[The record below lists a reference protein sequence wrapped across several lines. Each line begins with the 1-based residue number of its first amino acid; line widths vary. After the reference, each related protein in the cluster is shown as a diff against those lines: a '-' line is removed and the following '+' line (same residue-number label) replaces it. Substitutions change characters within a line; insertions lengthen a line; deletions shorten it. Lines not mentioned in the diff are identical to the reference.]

1 MGKGS
6 FGCLAA
12 IGVAFIVV
20 LIMAVIGQEMNNR
33 EAEEIAIGNLTIHE
47 LINLLR
53 GVPGKPE
60 SDFFNFFSG
69 TSFTLRFCYQ
79 KAIYFGKGHG
89 KYLFILHNSLSSL
102 LVFFVF
108 LRSVIHVLMSQDILQ
123 NQHGI
128 LF

>member
-1 MGKGS
+1 MDNGYYKQDPRYPFSHFLSASS
-6 FGCLAA
+6 FFRSSTSSG
-12 IGVAFIVV
+12 FVV
-20 LIMAVIGQEMNNR
+20 ISEY
-33 EAEEIAIGNLTIHE
+33 
-47 LINLLR
+47 
-53 GVPGKPE
+53 
-60 SDFFNFFSG
+60 
-69 TSFTLRFCYQ
+69 SF